1 MSGEDVEA
9 FMKGL
14 RKQKKKRNRKR
25 KNRTNEIRLRLQKLR
40 ARKEQLAK
48 DSAADEK
55 RGVETSSSPRVTPH
69 IKKKQIT
76 SLPYLGQITEVRQVG
91 IDT

>member
-1 MSGEDVEA
+1 MSGEDKDVEA

-14 RKQKKKRNRKR
+14 RKKKRNRKR
-25 KNRTNEIRLRLQKLR
+25 KNRSNEIRLRLQKLR

-55 RGVETSSSPRVTPH
+55 RGVETSSSPRVTPR